1 MVVSPRD
8 IWGRTSHILFCDDND
23 GDNNYK
29 YQYEDDD
36 NFLSHLR
43 RAIQCFIIYVRV
55 PLFLLVQNYRYVAL
69 RHIRLLFK
77 VKTMNTG
84 H

>member
-1 MVVSPRD
+1 MAMKNDDDKTLLHVRRGNLVFFASNESPTFFA
-8 IWGRTSHILFCDDND
+8 GK
-23 GDNNYK
+23 NYK
-29 YQYEDDD
+29 
-36 NFLSHLR
+36 SG
-43 RAIQCFIIYVRV
+43 I
-55 PLFLLVQNYRYVAL
+55 L